1 MAYLKESA
9 FELLRASL
17 REGRLAHAHLV
28 TGVSGS
34 GKAWLAERLASELLG
49 CTPDKLLAHPDVHIL
64 HPESKSRRITIDQIR
79 NIENALHRKPLVGTN
94 SVAIIH
100 DADRLVEAAA
110 NAFLKTLEEPPSGVT
125 MILTSTLPEA
135 MLETVISRCVETA
148 LQGEPTALTPEAQRV
163 VAALGVCLLE
173 SPTVAG
179 AFTLTRTV
187 QDVLSRVRERIS
199 AEHEATLKEEA
210 KRYKNATGDDSW
222 IEEREA
228 QIKALAEATG
238 IREREKLLSA
248 ILFVLGGTLRVL
260 HGGDAP
266 HPLCAQLATRYD
278 TDTLLSKIDAWEEM
292 RRRLALNINEGLV
305 LESSFLA
312 IAIEL
317 A

>member
-1 MAYLKESA
+1 LKESA

-135 MLETVISRCVETA
+135 MLETIISRCVETA
-148 LQGEPTALTPEAQRV
+148 LQGGPTELTAEAERV
-163 VAALGVCLLE
+163 VAALGICLLE

-187 QDVLSRVRERIS
+187 QDVLSQVRERIS
-199 AEHEATLKEEA
+199 SEHEATLKAEA
-210 KRYKNATGDDSW
+210 KRYKDTTGDDSW

-228 QIKALAEATG
+228 QIKALSEATA
-238 IREREKLLSA
+238 IREREKLLGA
-248 ILFVLGGTLRVL
+248 ILFVLGGALRVL

-266 HPLCAQLATRYD
+266 HPLCTQLAARYD
-278 TDTLLSKIDAWEEM
+278 TDALLAKIDAWEKM
-292 RRRLALNINEGLV
+292 RRRLAMNINEALV
-305 LESSFLA
+305 LEAGFLA
-312 IAIEL
+312 IATDTSL
-317 A
+317 P